1 MLELLTVFASPS
13 IIFMGVVAP
22 IWLFLHYRSKRQ
34 VSQGLT
40 EEESQELNNLVVR
53 ADKLSARITNLE
65 QILDAE
71 NPNWRAQYERQ

>member
-13 IIFMGVVAP
+13 IIFMAVVAP
-22 IWLFLHYRSKRQ
+22 IWLLLHYRSKRQ

-40 EEESQELNNLVVR
+40 EEESQELNNLVAR